1 MKNPK
6 IPKNPICS
14 IYVLHHRKPKEG
26 GATVPE
32 ALPVPRVRTVPAIP
46 GGPAS
51 GRGSVDRI
59 RDQKGPLK
67 DVRIYIHIQYIYICT
82 VYIYIHSKY
91 SVYIHTYVYI

>member
-67 DVRIYIHIQYIYICT
+67 DVRISICIYIYTYNIYIYVQYIYT
-82 VYIYIHSKY
+82 Q
-91 SVYIHTYVYI
+91 